1 MLTDPPSRSSSD
13 AFDSAYDWSAAVCKA
28 FEVEACFSQNGNA
41 DDATST
47 LGDGNP
53 ATCCTVDMG
62 DGTFDPPSSASYGKV
77 VAPPYYRYFMAPG
90 GENCPAGTMITT
102 HDECRV
108 AAAALGRNPATWRT
122 YTAADVD
129 ATFRQRSVAMWLT
142 VVDGNTDAG
151 AITATG
157 ASTVTDATSFTIP
170 NDPAT
175 TWPVMEH
182 TWFNQNAKHAGDW
195 DTNCGSSCSSGEI
208 EYYYPSLQAAID
220 ACVQLPWECC
230 TGIVHINSRV
240 VAGEAPW
247 NPRCVNFLAENRNC
261 ISAGG
266 EELNCGGVN
275 GGGGSV
281 SPIMGQRGGHDDANQ
296 RTFFRPPV
304 VSGSGAGRV
313 RSRDEGEGGDHGHA
327 YFNSASYT
335 NTRWCLGEG
344 GTRSRL
350 GWRRRFPGGSRR
362 L

>member
-1 MLTDPPSRSSSD
+1 MEFTFSNAEAFNAPLAWDTSQVTMMSGTFAPSIRPGGARVGRNQRDGHGPYVRRHPDPRRRLQLTYASFSQQSD

-41 DDATST
+41 NDATST

-195 DTNCGSSCSSGEI
+195 DTNCGSSCSSG
-208 EYYYPSLQAAID
+208 
-220 ACVQLPWECC
+220 
-230 TGIVHINSRV
+230 
-240 VAGEAPW
+240 
-247 NPRCVNFLAENRNC
+247 
-261 ISAGG
+261 
-266 EELNCGGVN
+266 
-275 GGGGSV
+275 GGS
-281 SPIMGQRGGHDDANQ
+281 STTRRSKRPSMHACSCRGNAAPESF
-296 RTFFRPPV
+296 T
-304 VSGSGAGRV
+304 
-313 RSRDEGEGGDHGHA
+313 
-327 YFNSASYT
+327 
-335 NTRWCLGEG
+335 LI
-344 GTRSRL
+344 
-350 GWRRRFPGGSRR
+350 PG
-362 L
+362 